1 MEHLIISIT
10 LAAELVAK
18 SRSRSFQIYLEF
30 FSWKEDKLFALLE
43 ESLPQ
48 ISMRLST
55 VKQGKSSIRNGDT
68 AVRSRTTPIHNARKS
83 ASATK

>member
-68 AVRSRTTPIHNARKS
+68 IRSRTTPIHNARKS